1 MANYTATKL
10 IINENKG
17 DSIFHNNMQTSGSI
31 TITPNEGYVV
41 SASSFSISTLP
52 TGIASVVFSD
62 TATAGTVNNTVT
74 ALATFSSDFVASAN
88 QTIFLNI
95 SGDAEFFKEE
105 NKTISISAK
114 IIDNTNANKFA
125 TSTFTNITSATTST
139 SNGIK
144 SVSFSESTNPNKLT
158 NAGEIKVTASS
169 GYYFKDKPYLLYKD
183 SNNKYIKIKP
193 KSIVRNSNGFFAR
206 GSKGLITEYTFNIF
220 VKSDISRSISDVNL
234 VYSAE
239 KLFENKKEII
249 SFSCGQERYIPSR
262 GTTKTIVVKGSPG
275 SEFSI
280 AVLNSSDNN
289 IIPTSLQNDTA
300 IVGDLSGVP
309 VYTKTIP
316 KSLKPIEQCVLT
328 LDFPAVS
335 SDIYSIHLIPKP
347 DTVVSSSVNS
357 VIKIKQLQNPVI
369 TFTAGSGT
377 SRANLAVSGDTSVQ
391 ITGRPGFFAK
401 NIDGLSRNVN
411 FTITMT
417 ASGGTSFTTGFTT
430 PTFSQTNQSNSSWTN
445 SIKSSSN
452 NNNLFSIK
460 DITVSGYTGHS
471 TVLTVTFKVS
481 IHRFG
486 DGNITCN
493 LDTDNIALNT

>member
-41 SASSFSISTLP
+41 SASSFSTSTLP

-62 TATAGTVNNTVT
+62 TTTAGTIGNTVT

-125 TSTFTNITSATTST
+125 TSTFTNITSATTTT
-139 SNGIK
+139 SDGVK
-144 SVSFSESTNPNKLT
+144 TVSFSESINSNKLT

-169 GYYFKDKPYLLYKD
+169 GYYFKNKPYLLYKD

-193 KSIVRNSNGFFAR
+193 KSVVKNSNGFFAR
-206 GSKGLITEYTFNIF
+206 GFKSLITEYTFIIF
-220 VKSDISRSISDVNL
+220 VKSDISRIISDVNL
-234 VYSAE
+234 IYNAE
-239 KLFENKKEII
+239 KIFENKKEII
-249 SFSCGQERYIPSR
+249 SFSCGREKYIPSR
-262 GTTKTIVVKGSPG
+262 GVTKNIVVKGRPG
-275 SEFSI
+275 CEFSI
-280 AVLNSSDNN
+280 AVLNSSDTN
-289 IIPTSLQNDTA
+289 IIPAINQNDTA
-300 IVGDLSGVP
+300 IVGGLAGVP

-316 KSLKPIEQCVLT
+316 KSLKSIDQCVFSLN
-328 LDFPAVS
+328 FPAAS
-335 SDIYSIHLIPKP
+335 SEIYSIHLIPKTGT
-347 DTVVSSSVNS
+347 TVSNSVNS
-357 VIKIKQLQNPVI
+357 LIKIRQLENPII

-377 SRANLAVSGDTSVQ
+377 SRANLAISGDTSVQ
-391 ITGRPGFFAK
+391 LTGKPGFFGK
-401 NIDGLSRNVN
+401 DIDNLNREKS

-417 ASGGTSFTTGFTT
+417 ASGGTTFKTSTTT
-430 PTFSQTNQSNSSWTN
+430 PTFSQTNQTDSSWTN
-445 SIKSSSN
+445 SVKSSSN

-460 DITVSGYTGHS
+460 DIAVSGYTGSSS
-471 TVLTVTFKVS
+471 TLTITFKVVVN
-481 IHRFG
+481 RFG
-486 DGNITCN
+486 DGNTTCN